1 MTFEASSYSTFS
13 CILYIFLWL
22 ANFCSIFYF
31 LFFIFLLLAVGSL
44 SLSLCP
50 GYWVGLHGSGPF
62 LTPFVFVLFK
72 YTILLCFGPKKKKGS
87 ACKSSLRDS
96 ISKWTTHGKNATL
109 DMIRSWKLSFWDF
122 IHSPKSSLLNLRC

>member
-22 ANFCSIFYF
+22 ANFCSVFYSFFFF
-31 LFFIFLLLAVGSL
+31 LRLAVGSL

-72 YTILLCFGPKKKKGS
+72 YTILLCFGPKKKKGRLVNRVLETRFPS
-87 ACKSSLRDS
+87 GRHVEKTPH
-96 ISKWTTHGKNATL
+96 WTWSDHGNWVFETL
-109 DMIRSWKLSFWDF
+109 F
-122 IHSPKSSLLNLRC
+122 IALNQVF